1 MFGFRIFEIYQKG
14 ALFSELPFILLALL
28 LVCSPYIYML
38 LKSKAQVG
46 KSNIVNHLLFSAL
59 ISLPSVSLLFIL
71 MYVVP
76 DAQNGFFIL
85 LIVILQWLA
94 CVVFK
99 MGYRLPGT

>member
-1 MFGFRIFEIYQKG
+1 MFGFRIPEIYQKG
-14 ALFSELPFILLALL
+14 DLFIELPFILLGLL

-59 ISLPSVSLLFIL
+59 ISLPSVSLLFML

-99 MGYRLPGT
+99 MGYRFPGT